1 MGRLF
6 GVDDL
11 ELLRLMKVVV
21 RIGLGLELS
30 LLGFLHKV
38 FVSLLLGEPDGILLA
53 LEVQVG
59 ALHVIG
65 GRLPAHQRVL
75 PTVALGKNIPVH
87 APVVAVPCARLSSWL
102 GRAVD
107 SVQYVWSA
115 RRPVSH
121 SVQLS
126 SIPHSSGLQIRRGTR
141 QDSGSD
147 GLARLAAIH
156 DALRDGGEVPARKR
170 TVSHEFLRASRAAS
184 VRCAE
189 VDGSIVVWLV
199 TSHCLRGSLLSDQGA
214 LLRGRRR
221 RIGRA
226 GLDIL
231 VGRRTLRGTLNE
243 AGVHRRP
250 EPAHSEAG
258 RASDP

>member
-107 SVQYVWSA
+107 S
-115 RRPVSH
+115 
-121 SVQLS
+121 
-126 SIPHSSGLQIRRGTR
+126 HSSGLQIRRGTR

-156 DALRDGGEVPARKR
+156 DALRDGGE
-170 TVSHEFLRASRAAS
+170 

-243 AGVHRRP
+243 AGVHRRR